1 MSDIKALIGKRSETK
16 TFRVTEERLKQF
28 CAAVN
33 TPYEGEAPPT
43 FMTVFRDSEFKV
55 FSDFGIALSRVLH
68 ADQEY
73 RYTGKILPGDE
84 LEFDT
89 VLSRAIEKQLSTGTS
104 MFMVYETE
112 IRARRGG
119 NVVPVGQSKTT
130 VIVR

>member
-1 MSDIKALIGKRSETK
+1 MTDVKSLVGQRSETK

-28 CAAVN
+28 CAAIGA
-33 TPYEGEAPPT
+33 PYEGEAPPT
-43 FMTVFRDSEFKV
+43 FMTIFRESEFKV
-55 FSDFGIALSRVLH
+55 FEVLNIKLSRVLH

-73 RYTGKILPGDE
+73 RYMGKILPGDE

-89 VLSRAIEKQLSTGTS
+89 VLSKAVEKQLSTGS
-104 MFMVYETE
+104 SIFMVYETE

-119 NVVPVGQSKTT
+119 AVTPVGVSKTT